1 MSTAILRIY
10 APLSDR
16 RKRQTFREAGVH
28 WAAIN
33 GEKHHVKPKDLDAE
47 WFEIVV
53 PAPPCECPKCLLEEG
68 TIGC

>member
-1 MSTAILRIY
+1 MSTAVLRIY

-16 RKRQTFREAGVH
+16 RKRQTFREAGVE

-33 GEKHHVKPKDLDAE
+33 GERHHVKPRDLDAE

-53 PAPPCECPKCLLEEG
+53 PAPPCECHECLTVEA
-68 TIGC
+68 THRC